1 MLGSIFKPFV
11 EKSPISVM
19 ARAMIERALNPEQI
33 DQWFE
38 ATAKAQ
44 YTKDLLFSS
53 VFGIMSQVVSGRR
66 RSVNAAYQA
75 SEEQIGV
82 SITSVY
88 NKLNGIEAHTSA
100 ELVRYA
106 SGQLA
111 PIIKELGGI
120 EAPLL
125 VGFRTKVLD
134 GNCIEASEH
143 RIKELRGI
151 AAGALPGKSLVVYDP
166 QLATPIDVY
175 PCEDGHSQ
183 ERALLQDVLP
193 SVQSDDLWLADR
205 NFCVRSFL
213 CGIYDRKA
221 YFIIRQHGNLPWEPL
236 GKEIQRGRTDTGKV
250 FEQPIR
256 VFDEHGNGYEFRRI
270 RVLLKEKTRDGD
282 NEIFIITSLLKT
294 AANARTVADLYVKR
308 WTIETSFQQL
318 KKYFNSEINTLG
330 YPPAALFAFC
340 IGLIAYMILSVMM
353 AALGSVHGHEKI
365 KKEVSGYYISNE
377 LSETYQGMMI
387 AIPPEEW
394 KVFLQFSQNEMIK
407 FLKALSKN
415 ARLSKYKKHP
425 RGPKKPA
432 PKRVS
437 DPKTPHVSTARL
449 IAGRKK

>member
-1 MLGSIFKPFV
+1 MLSSVFKPFV

-19 ARAMIERALNPEQI
+19 ARAMIERALNPEQL
-33 DQWFE
+33 DQWFD

-44 YTKDLLFSS
+44 YTRDLLFSS
-53 VFGIMSQVVSGRR
+53 LFGIMSQVVSGRR
-66 RSVNAAYQA
+66 RSVNAAYQG

-82 SITSVY
+82 SITSIY

-120 EAPLL
+120 EVPLL

-143 RIKELRGI
+143 RIKQLRGI

-175 PCEDGHSQ
+175 PCEDGHTQ
-183 ERALLQDVLP
+183 ERALLSDVLP
-193 SVQSDDLWLADR
+193 SVKPDDLWLADR

-213 CGIYDRKA
+213 CGISDRKA
-221 YFIIRQHGNLPWEPL
+221 YFAIRQHGNLPWEPL
-236 GKEIQRGRTDTGKV
+236 GKEIAKGRTDTGKV

-256 VFDEHGNGYEFRRI
+256 VLDEHGKAYEFRRI
-270 RVLLKEKTRDGD
+270 RVLLNEKTRDGD
-282 NEIFIITSLLKT
+282 KEIFIITSLSKS
-294 AANARTVADLYVKR
+294 AANARTVADLYLKR

-318 KKYFNSEINTLG
+318 KSYFNSEINTLG

-340 IGLIAYMILSVMM
+340 IALIAYMILSVIM
-353 AALGSVHGHEKI
+353 AALGNIHGHEKI

-377 LSETYQGMMI
+377 LSETYAGMMI
-387 AIPPEEW
+387 AAPPEEW
-394 KVFLQFSQNEMIK
+394 KVFLQLSQREMIK
-407 FLKALSKN
+407 FLKRLAEN
-415 ARLSKYKKHP
+415 AKLSKYKKHP

-432 PKRVS
+432 PKRVR

>member
-1 MLGSIFKPFV
+1 MLSSVFKPFV

-19 ARAMIERALNPEQI
+19 ARAMVERALNPEQI

-44 YTKDLLFSS
+44 YTRDLLFSS
-53 VFGIMSQVVSGRR
+53 LFSIMSQVVSGSR

-75 SEEQIGV
+75 SEKEIGV

-106 SGQLA
+106 AGQIA
-111 PIIKELGGI
+111 PIISELGGI

-143 RIKELRGI
+143 RLKELRGI

-166 QLATPIDVY
+166 QLAIPIDVY

-183 ERALLQDVLP
+183 ERALLSDVLP
-193 SVQSDDLWLADR
+193 SVQPDDLWLGDR

-213 CGIYDRKA
+213 TGICDRQA
-221 YFIIRQHGNLPWEPL
+221 YFAIRQHGNLPWDPL
-236 GKEIQRGRTDTGKV
+236 GKEISKGRTDTGKV

-256 VFDEHGNGYEFRRI
+256 VFDVNGKPYEFRRI
-270 RVLLKEKTRDGD
+270 RVLLNEKTRDGD
-282 NEIFIITSLLKT
+282 KEIFIITSLIKT
-294 AANARTVADLYVKR
+294 AANARTVARLYAKR

-340 IGLIAYMILSVMM
+340 IALIAYMILSVMM
-353 AALGSVHGHEKI
+353 AALGNIHGLEKI

-377 LSETYQGMMI
+377 LSETYPGMMI

-394 KVFLQFSQNEMIK
+394 KVFLQLSHGEMIM
-407 FLKALSKN
+407 FLKRLAGNTK
-415 ARLSKYKKHP
+415 LSKYKKHP
-425 RGPKKPA
+425 RGPKKAA